1 MITTRRGRRRQ
12 ASLTRLAVVLY
23 VARCKCCMLHVASAV
38 LHALLQTS
46 PTQLVVV
53 LFFEVILYGLNYMIN
68 IQYLKVTLC
77 PSRCLRMR
85 ARTRVSL
92 LRQSSCACALPR
104 WIWAD

>member
-1 MITTRRGRRRQ
+1 
-12 ASLTRLAVVLY
+12 
-23 VARCKCCMLHVASAV
+23 MLHVASAV

-77 PSRCLRMR
+77 RSDAPAHASAPPCVRLFR
-85 ARTRVSL
+85 AS
-92 LRQSSCACALPR
+92 P
-104 WIWAD
+104 